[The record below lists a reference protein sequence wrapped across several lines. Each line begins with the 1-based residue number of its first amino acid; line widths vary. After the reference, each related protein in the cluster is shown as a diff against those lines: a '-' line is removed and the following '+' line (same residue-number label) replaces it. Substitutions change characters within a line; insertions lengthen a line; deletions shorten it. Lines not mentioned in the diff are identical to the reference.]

1 MENLN
6 TLSFKDLIAT
16 YNAMAQAHGFPTV
29 KKFSDKKTAISRIE
43 KLYAEV
49 IDKELEAE
57 TAPAVEAETAPAVE
71 AKKAEKKAEKKA
83 RKPVIKFN
91 ADDTIVVTPEARN
104 CPISGYVKEGK
115 KVNVSSVELFYLHNI
130 DEETGMRFEDLVKLT
145 MDQFVTSKGIIPDEK
160 WAIRNIRLFIELGT
174 LAKI

>member
-1 MENLN
+1 M
-6 TLSFKDLIAT
+6 
-16 YNAMAQAHGFPTV
+16 
-29 KKFSDKKTAISRIE
+29 
-43 KLYAEV
+43 
-49 IDKELEAE
+49 
-57 TAPAVEAETAPAVE
+57 
-71 AKKAEKKAEKKA
+71 
-83 RKPVIKFN
+83 IKFN